1 MEESH
6 DSLKEELLD
15 INDTLMALL
24 QGIQERPD
32 FTDERFHDWKKG
44 CADIR
49 QQIMDEVFRVAVI
62 GPIKSGKSTFINSLF
77 KGDYLKR
84 GAGVVT
90 SIVTRIRSGKNLKA
104 RLFFKTWSEV
114 NADIEQA
121 LVLFPSWDRQTTD
134 NTFDIRRA
142 EDRKALTRALDK
154 LSPELRITDGTFNSN
169 SVLLSLYLKGYDR
182 FSTYIST
189 DSSDAEFSGKRFT
202 EHQEFAGEDSL
213 AVYLKDIELEI
224 DSRSLDSTI
233 EIADCQGSDSP
244 NPHHLVMIQDYLMR
258 AHFIVYVISSRTGL
272 RQADVHFLTMLKTMG
287 ISENILFIV
296 NCDLSEHESQEDMLN
311 IVNKIKEELALVQPA
326 PVVYAFSAL
335 FNLFRSMSDGLSKRD
350 GLRLAHWEEEADM
363 VSFSQDEKKKFE
375 SVLNSKLSQERSS
388 LLLKNH
394 IERINIMVSGIL
406 RWIETNKELMEK
418 DASGASSAIETM
430 GKHHERMMQM
440 RTLIKSTLNGAKD
453 EIMIKIKSE
462 IDKFFNVH
470 TGGAISEAT
479 QFINDHEI
487 AVEKYRSKL
496 EASGFSG
503 SLYLLF
509 QEFKQAVDSFM
520 AQTINPEIAR
530 FSSLLEQRI
539 QKALDSVA
547 QPFYSMAIEDIE
559 GLKASVS
566 NQAQVL
572 TAGSAG
578 QRLLSL
584 DSLKFSSGITLPS
597 SSTTLNYS
605 SKIRAGAAMRL
616 GLYSMT
622 KFFKKV
628 IKKSP
633 EDEREE
639 QMKALQDG
647 VRLIKGE
654 TQEAIKFHFE
664 NYRENFKFQY
674 IAKLLD
680 AATEHLYTILL
691 ERYQSYDTDIQTLE
705 QMVEKKGAERE
716 EIINFLKQVESDART
731 IQDHIEKFR
740 NRINKAA

>member
-1 MEESH
+1 MEDSH
-6 DSLKEELLD
+6 NSLKEELLG
-15 INDTLMALL
+15 INDTLAALL
-24 QGIQERPD
+24 NGIQERPD
-32 FTDERFHDWKKG
+32 LRDQRFDDWKKG

-90 SIVTRIRSGKNLKA
+90 SIVTRIRSGENLRAK
-104 RLFFKTWSEV
+104 LFFKTWAEV

-121 LVLFPSWDRQTTD
+121 LVLFPSWDRQITD
-134 NTFDIRRA
+134 SAFDIRRA
-142 EDRKALTRALDK
+142 EDRHALSKALDK
-154 LSPELRITDGTFNSN
+154 LSPELRITEGTFNSN

-182 FSTYIST
+182 FSEYISS
-189 DSSDAEFSGKRFT
+189 DSGNAEFTGDKFT

-272 RQADVHFLTMLKTMG
+272 RQADVHFLTMLKKMG
-287 ISENILFIV
+287 IEENTLFIV
-296 NCDLSEHESQEDMLN
+296 NCDLSEHESQEDMLH
-311 IVNKIKEELALVQPA
+311 IINKIKEELAIVRPE

-335 FNLFRSMSDGLSKRD
+335 LNLFRSISDNLSKRN
-350 GLRLAHWEEEADM
+350 GLRLAHWEEEGNM
-363 VSFSQDEKKKFE
+363 VSFSHDEKKKFE

-394 IERINIMVSGIL
+394 IERINIMVTGIL
-406 RWIETNKELMEK
+406 RWIQTNKDLMEK
-418 DASGASSAIETM
+418 DASGASSAIENM

-440 RTLIKSTLNGAKD
+440 RTLIKSTLNGAKE
-453 EIMIKIKSE
+453 EIMKKIKAE

-470 TGGAISEAT
+470 TGGAISQANE
-479 QFINDHEI
+479 FINKHEI
-487 AVEKYRSKL
+487 SVEKYRNKL
-496 EASGFSG
+496 ETSGFSG

-530 FSSLLEQRI
+530 FSSDLEQRI
-539 QKALDSVA
+539 QKSLDSVA
-547 QPFYSMAIEDIE
+547 QPFQSMAIEDIE
-559 GLKASVS
+559 NLKASVS
-566 NQAQVL
+566 DPAKVFPDGN
-572 TAGSAG
+572 GG
-578 QRLLSL
+578 QRLLNL
-584 DSLKFSSGITLPS
+584 ESLKFSSGITLPS

-647 VRLIKGE
+647 VKLIKGE
-654 TQEAIKFHFE
+654 TQEAITFHFE
-664 NYRENFKFQY
+664 NYRENYKFQY
-674 IAKLLD
+674 IAKLLN
-680 AATEHLYTILL
+680 AATELLYTILM
-691 ERYQSYDTDIQTLE
+691 ERYQSYDTDIQALE
-705 QMVEKKGAERE
+705 QMVEKKGTERE
-716 EIINFLKQVESDART
+716 EILSFLDQMESDAGN
-731 IQDHIEKFR
+731 IQDHIEILR
-740 NRINKAA
+740 NRLNKAA